1 MASDNISAGSFGG
14 EQLGRFNTPKFE
26 EDSTEVINKPITSA
40 QQAFEVFTRFQR
52 DNQAR
57 ANRNKLVSDQY
68 NGANPFE
75 QKKLDNAEQG
85 WRANFSTLVLATF
98 VDRVTPR
105 LTDAVH
111 GMKYLTASELPD
123 AFTEATNKT
132 QKFRERTTEQIR
144 SWNGWIDHVEQV
156 ACENVLYGYTGAVQM
171 DEFEWRPKTFRQED
185 MLFDEQAPQLADKLP
200 CFVVKANYY
209 IHEMVAIIEDEDTAE
224 EAGYNVKNIKSAIEK
239 AAPPYDSFV
248 YNPRQLSDMVRE
260 GNLYYSFHRSSK
272 MIEAA
277 HVFVKCYDNTVDHWF
292 INRNGSKRSNNI
304 SRDKRSKPKPKPD
317 FDETGDEPRP
327 MEDDPYELAYFEAV
341 CESMADAITLFSFQA
356 GNNRLFGSKGIGR
369 LLYNI
374 SLATEKARMSFI
386 DAMYISGLL
395 VGQAEES
402 IIGRLQPHVRS
413 PFMIVPEGFQLLM
426 QQFRVDINNWLGLD
440 QKLTNT
446 AEIIAG
452 AFLPDQQQ
460 ISNNGQMIQT
470 ATKESIDAVKEEEVK
485 QGMMNRW
492 WVQFCKGI
500 SGMQRRIYS
509 KTNLRAALK
518 QRKAKLKAADTG
530 KTMIN
535 KDLYKAMME
544 VDSDTSDMF
553 VAAPDLGQADE
564 ASVDTIMALMD
575 DGLSVQEII
584 VLAHEP
590 ATEFTAAAGAQD
602 DMMFLQFYQLAKQNP
617 NFDQSKLDEMAA
629 NRMIGFKTT
638 KEIYVPQPGQTTDIE
653 AQRAQQIEWTTML
666 GGIGVQVSQ
675 RDPHMQHFQAIVPA
689 VADHLKIASQMPPV
703 QVPKDLLGAC
713 KLGATHAEAHIQAL
727 MQGGA
732 NKRQLKPQILQMK
745 DLEKMLNELVQKV
758 QQAEMMQAQMAML
771 AQQTGGTAGMP
782 GGPGGPPGGG
792 PPPGGG
798 TPKPVGPMGIPMG
811 HGPGPG
817 GPPPPGLNGNGSA
830 GPPPPGL
837 GMMAG
842 AQAGG
847 GQ

>member
-1 MASDNISAGSFGG
+1 MTGSFGG
-14 EQLGRFNTPKFE
+14 EQLGRFNTPEFA
-26 EDSTEVINKPITSA
+26 EDSTEVVNKPITSA
-40 QQAFEVFTRFQR
+40 QQAFEVFTRLQR

-57 ANRNKLVSDQY
+57 ANRNKLITDSY
-68 NGANPFE
+68 NGGNPFD
-75 QKKLDNAEQG
+75 QKKLDTQEQG

-111 GMKYLTASELPD
+111 GMKFLTASELPD
-123 AFTEATNKT
+123 SFVSATNKT

-144 SWNGWIDHVEQV
+144 SWNGWIDHVEQI
-156 ACENVLYGYTGAVQM
+156 ATENVLYGYTGAVQM
-171 DEFEWRPKTFRQED
+171 DEYEWRPKTFRQED
-185 MLFDEQAPQLADKLP
+185 MLFDEQAPQLAEKLP
-200 CFVVKANYY
+200 VFVIKANYY
-209 IHEMVAIIEDEDTAE
+209 IHEAVAIIEDADTAE
-224 EAGYNVKNIKSAIEK
+224 EAGYNVQNIKAAIEK

-260 GNLYYSFHRSSK
+260 GNLYYSFHKSSK
-272 MIEAA
+272 MIETC
-277 HVFVKCYDNTVDHWF
+277 HVFVKCYDNTVDHWWV
-292 INRNGSKRSNNI
+292 NRNGSKRTNSNKPN
-304 SRDKRSKPKPKPD
+304 KPMEKKKPKPE
-317 FDETGDEPRP
+317 FDKSGDEPKP
-327 MEDDPYELAYFEAV
+327 MEEDPYELAYFEAI
-341 CESMADAITLFSFQA
+341 CESMEDAITLFSFQA

-452 AFLPDQQQ
+452 SFLPDQQQ

-485 QGMMNRW
+485 AGMMNRW
-492 WVQFCKGI
+492 WVQFTKGV
-500 SGMQRRIYS
+500 SAMQRRIYS

-530 KTMIN
+530 KTMIG

-544 VDSDTSDMF
+544 VDSDTDKQF

-564 ASVDTIMALMD
+564 ASVDTILALMD
-575 DGLSVQEII
+575 DGLSIQEII
-584 VLAHEP
+584 ILAHEP
-590 ATEFTAAAGAQD
+590 ATEFTEHAGAQD

-638 KEIYVPQPGQTTDIE
+638 KEIYVPQPSQTSDIE
-653 AQRAQQIEWTTML
+653 AQRAQQMEWTTML

-675 RDPHMQHFQAIVPA
+675 RDPHMQHFQTVIPA

-703 QVPKDLLGAC
+703 QVPKDLLQAC
-713 KLGATHAEAHIQAL
+713 KLGATHAEAHIQAM
-727 MQGGA
+727 MQAGA
-732 NKRQLKPQILQMK
+732 NKRQLKPQILQLK
-745 DLEKMLNELVQKV
+745 DLEKMLNDLVQKV
-758 QQAEMMQAQMAML
+758 QQAEMQQAQMQML
-771 AQQTGGTAGMP
+771 AQQTGGMAGMP
-782 GGPGGPPGGG
+782 GGPGGGPGAPGGA
-792 PPPGGG
+792 PNPS
-798 TPKPVGPMGIPMG
+798 GPMGIPMG
-811 HGPGPG
+811 HPGV
-817 GPPPPGLNGNGSA
+817 PPPPGLNGNG
-830 GPPPPGL
+830 GGPPGL
-837 GMMAG
+837 GNGAMAP
-842 AQAGG
+842 AMAGG